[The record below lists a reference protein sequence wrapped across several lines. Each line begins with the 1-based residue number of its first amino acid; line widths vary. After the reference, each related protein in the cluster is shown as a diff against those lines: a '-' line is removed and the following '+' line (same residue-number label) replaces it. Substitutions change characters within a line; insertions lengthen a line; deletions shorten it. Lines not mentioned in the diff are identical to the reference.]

1 MKIIWCIYIWLLRY
15 KAYKEKL
22 FQFDPLFAI
31 LPPPPSWQSERT
43 FFFAKMRKNTW
54 RLCTKSD
61 NHYDVG
67 FSDMECDRQN
77 FLSFWT
83 FCPLIPLS
91 TPGESKF
98 SINEKN
104 ARRYI
109 LILHKCTINEN
120 HKMYGSWDMECNR
133 QNFIS
138 GHFLSFY
145 PFSNLRNQN
154 LKKWKRRLEIW

>member
-1 MKIIWCIYIWLLRY
+1 MKIIWCIYRYGSWDIRRTKRNFSIWPIVCN
-15 KAYKEKL
+15 
-22 FQFDPLFAI
+22 FTPLTI
-31 LPPPPSWQSERT
+31 WKN

-83 FCPLIPLS
+83 FCPLIPLA

-104 ARRYI
+104 AWRYI

-120 HKMYGSWDMECNR
+120 HMMWFLRYGVR
-133 QNFIS
+133 QTKFY
-138 GHFLSFY
+138 FEPFFVLLS
-145 PFSNLRNQN
+145 L
-154 LKKWKRRLEIW
+154 